1 MRRVLLQL
9 GVALATAAL
18 AAACTAAPGEE
29 SQDDVGMGDEAVTS
43 LDPNVSPATA
53 ITEPEA
59 LRQLE
64 AKGFAFG
71 HHFGQADGAHADKLS
86 ASAEYTD
93 IANGIAANLDALQKK
108 DHALKVGMA
117 YEHRLFDRKWLRSE
131 RSHFELVAVT
141 NRIDRAAASGGCGET
156 RFIYRLAY
164 ADPREGASSR
174 MPMTVAVVHKQTAR
188 AGETDCKPA
197 MARWLSL
204 SGNGAA
210 LASAAAAPT
219 GPLSGLAPYVT
230 VETNLQAVRWPSS
243 VRKDLGGEGEY
254 MLNVWQRKA
263 AGGMEAAALDN
274 TPDVDGIAADPAK
287 RAKLVAWVKENV
299 DLIDHGT
306 AHLPAEL
313 SARTAYSYG
322 PRGFARLANRPFSQ
336 LLQENDLAGMTFG
349 GMTHVKSA
357 FGLARK
363 LDEESCQGCHQM
375 RAMAG
380 FHVLG
385 NEDDKGTNDKMNRLA
400 IGTSPHFNEEL
411 AWRMRLVRSVA
422 QGANAADLPEAR
434 PFAEHATND
443 GLAGASC
450 GLGADPTF
458 AGWTCGA
465 GLKCADMIG
474 QGNVGVCI
482 TDGAPK
488 PGEACEKDKIT
499 TVADPL
505 GDKVQNLDPG
515 DALCAKGTPGGSCS
529 GASGGFP
536 GGACF
541 ALCSHMGQVNGRVI
555 CGAAPPAGFNECMA
569 NGHKSFDDCMSP
581 PKLALR
587 QACNVN
593 VPCRDDYVCSYVP
606 GAPAGTGACM
616 PPYFIFQARIDGH
629 E

>member
-1 MRRVLLQL
+1 MRRIFLHL
-9 GVALATAAL
+9 GVALATGIL
-18 AAACTAAPGEE
+18 AAACSTATEE
-29 SQDDVGMGDEAVTS
+29 DAGDDVGLGAEAVTS

-64 AKGFAFG
+64 AKGFGFG
-71 HHFGQADGAHADKLS
+71 HHFGQADNAHADKLS
-86 ASAEYTD
+86 TNVEYSD
-93 IANGIAANLDALQKK
+93 IAKGIEANLDELQKN
-108 DHALKVGMA
+108 DRSLKVGMA
-117 YEHRLFDRKWLRSE
+117 YEHRLFDRKWLHSARA
-131 RSHFELVAVT
+131 HFELVAVT

-174 MPMTVAVVHKQTAR
+174 MPMTVAVVHKQSPR
-188 AGETDCKPA
+188 AGEADCKPA

-210 LASAAAAPT
+210 LAEKAAST
-219 GPLSGLAPYVT
+219 VLSGLAPYVT
-230 VETNLQAVRWPSS
+230 VETNFQAVRWPSS
-243 VRKDLGGEGEY
+243 VRKDMGGEAEY
-254 MLNVWQRKA
+254 MLNVWRRKDG
-263 AGGMEAAALDN
+263 GGMEASPLDN
-274 TPDVDGIAADPAK
+274 TPDIAGITADPAK
-287 RAKLVAWVKENV
+287 RAKLVAWVKENL

-306 AHLPAEL
+306 AHLPDEL
-313 SARTAYSYG
+313 SAKTAYSYG
-322 PRGFARLANRPFSQ
+322 PRGYARLANRPFSQ
-336 LLQENDLAGMTFG
+336 LLQDNDLKDIGFG
-349 GMTHVKSA
+349 GMTHVKSPL
-357 FGLARK
+357 GLARK

-400 IGTSPHFNEEL
+400 VGTSPHFNEEL

-422 QGANAADLPEAR
+422 QGANPADLPEAR

-443 GLAGASC
+443 GLAGSSC
-450 GLGADPTF
+450 GIGQDPTF
-458 AGWTCGA
+458 AGWTCA
-465 GLKCADMIG
+465 QGLKCADMIG
-474 QGNVGVCI
+474 QGNVGVCV
-482 TDGAPK
+482 TDGNPK

-499 TVADPL
+499 TVGDPD
-505 GDKVQNLDPG
+505 GDKVQNLDSG
-515 DALCAKGTPGGSCS
+515 DALCGRGTPGGSCS

-541 ALCSHMGQVNGRVI
+541 ALCSQLGKVNGRVI

-569 NGHKSFDDCMSP
+569 KGQESFEDCMSP

-629 E
+629 D